1 MPQSYRALSD
11 GSLPD
16 VLASMPQVCGQL
28 GGDPAQWS
36 VKEVGDGNLNL
47 VFVVTGPRG
56 SAVAKQALPY
66 VRLVGDSWP
75 LPLSRSYYE
84 HMALTEQAR
93 HAPKLVPKIYH
104 YDRDLA
110 LIVMEYLTPH
120 IIMRKGLIQGIEYPL
135 FASHIAEF
143 MAQTLFNTSVLATS
157 AAVHKRRIWA
167 FVDNIELCRI
177 TEDLVFTDPYRV
189 AKLNRWTEPFLDD
202 IAAEFRQ
209 DEPLKLA
216 VQKRKLQFVTSAEA
230 MIHGDLHTGS
240 IMLTPLDTRVIDPEF
255 AFIGPMG
262 FDVGAVIGNLLI
274 AYFAQ
279 AGHEERPGART
290 HYRHWILVQTEQVWR
305 QFNKRFLE
313 LWDASKSGDAYM
325 PELFTGPQG
334 AAVFAAEKQR
344 FMHTLFVDTVSFAG
358 IKMIRRILGLAH
370 TEDLES
376 VKDPALRASCERKV
390 LNLAR
395 RLILDAEKLT
405 GISDVTSAARGVLA
419 LP

>member
-1 MPQSYRALSD
+1 MAQPYRALSD

-16 VLASMPQVCGQL
+16 VLASVPQVCDQL
-28 GGDPAQWS
+28 GGAASQWS
-36 VKEVGDGNLNL
+36 VQEVGDGNLNL
-47 VFVVTGPRG
+47 VFIVTGPQR
-56 SAVAKQALPY
+56 SVVVKQALPY

-93 HAPKLVPKIYH
+93 HVPKLVPKIYH

-143 MAQTLFNTSVLATS
+143 MAQTLFNTSALATS
-157 AAVHKRRIWA
+157 AAAHKRRIWA
-167 FVDNIELCRI
+167 FVDNTELCKI

-189 AKLNRWTEPFLDD
+189 AKLNRWTEPFLDE
-202 IAAEFRQ
+202 IAAEFRR
-209 DEPLKLA
+209 DDPLKVA
-216 VQKRKLQFVTSAEA
+216 VQRRKLQFLTSAEA

-255 AFIGPMG
+255 AFVGPMG

-274 AYFAQ
+274 AYFSQ
-279 AGHEERPGART
+279 VGHEERPGSRT
-290 HYRHWILVQTEQVWR
+290 PYRHWILVQTEQVWR

-325 PELFTGPQG
+325 PELFTEPQG

-344 FMHTLFVDTVSFAG
+344 FMRTLFVDTVCFAG

-376 VKDPALRASCERKV
+376 IADPAIRASCERKV

-395 RLILDAEKLT
+395 RLIVDADKLT
-405 GISDVTSAARGVLA
+405 GISDVTSAARGVSA